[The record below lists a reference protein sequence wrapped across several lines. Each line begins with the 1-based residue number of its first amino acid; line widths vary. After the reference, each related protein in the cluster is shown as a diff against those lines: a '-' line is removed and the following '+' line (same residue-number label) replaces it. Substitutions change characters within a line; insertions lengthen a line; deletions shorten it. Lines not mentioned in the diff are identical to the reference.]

1 MKGFI
6 IALQFMTRIPLF
18 VEIEMDNKDFGR
30 SSRFFPLVGFVIG
43 AILALTYYFTNW
55 LLPPLVVGALIII
68 LEIILTGGIH
78 FDGFI
83 DTMDGILSAR
93 PREQV
98 FEIMKDSRVGAHGVT
113 ALLCLVLLKFSL
125 IVSVP
130 PSYTIPILFLMPM
143 LGRWAMVFCLAFFPY
158 AKPQGLG
165 RIFWEETDKLQWYLT
180 TGLIFL
186 LSFIFLPKIFL
197 LTYVITLLIALTP
210 MLIINK
216 QLLGHTGDTYG
227 AISEITEIIFLLI
240 CLLVL

>member
-18 VEIEMDNKDFGR
+18 ITIEMDNKDFGR
-30 SSRFFPLVGFVIG
+30 SSRFFPLVGLVIG
-43 AILALTYYFTNW
+43 TILALAYYFANW
-55 LLPPLVVGALIII
+55 FFPPLVLGALILI
-68 LEIILTGGIH
+68 LEIIITGGIH

-93 PREQV
+93 PRERV

-125 IVSVP
+125 LVSLSS
-130 PSYTIPILFLMPM
+130 SYILFILLLMPV

-158 AKPQGLG
+158 AKPEGLG
-165 RIFWEETDKLQWYLT
+165 KIFWEETDKVQWYLI

-186 LSFIFLPKIFL
+186 LSFIFLPNVFLIIF
-197 LTYVITLLIALTP
+197 VITLLVALTP
-210 MLIINK
+210 MLLINK
-216 QLLGHTGDTYG
+216 KLQGHTGDTYG
-227 AISEITEIIFLLI
+227 AINEITEVIFLLI

>member
-18 VEIEMDNKDFGR
+18 ITIEMDNKDFGR
-30 SSRFFPLVGFVIG
+30 SSRFFPLVGLVIG
-43 AILALTYYFTNW
+43 AILALAYYFANW
-55 LLPPLVVGALIII
+55 LLPPLVVGALIVI
-68 LEIILTGGIH
+68 LEIIITGGIH

-93 PREQV
+93 PKERV

-125 IVSVP
+125 LASL
-130 PSYTIPILFLMPM
+130 SSRYIPFILLLMPM

-158 AKPQGLG
+158 AKPEGLG
-165 RIFWEETDKLQWYLT
+165 RIFWEETDKPQWYLI

-186 LSFIFLPKIFL
+186 LSFMFLPKIFL
-197 LTYVITLLIALTP
+197 IVYVITLLIALTP
-210 MLIINK
+210 MLLINK
-216 QLLGHTGDTYG
+216 KLQGHTGDTYG
-227 AISEITEIIFLLI
+227 AINEMTEVIFLLI